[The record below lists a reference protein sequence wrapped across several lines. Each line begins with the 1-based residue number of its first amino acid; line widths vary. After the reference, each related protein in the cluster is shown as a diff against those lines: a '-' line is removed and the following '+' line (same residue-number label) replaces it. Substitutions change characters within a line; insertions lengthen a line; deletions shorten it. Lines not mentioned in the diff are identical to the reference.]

1 MLVVK
6 FETAHFDQFVWNH
19 MSRRPRRFASLSSHE
34 PVHHGGKARGAPR
47 RRPWRRIGRRST
59 ACFAHVLRPAR
70 RAGPSA
76 AGAVRGDV
84 MRGALARVPCAAP
97 GTLCR
102 GSNAARQPRQRR
114 MSLQCSGA
122 AAAPAITVQCR
133 GALGK
138 GGPGRGP
145 GPGGGWAEAVGAT
158 RRAACVWPRAQR
170 RKVLIGPTTWLGP
183 QTARRGAAGAR
194 ARARPGG

>member
-1 MLVVK
+1 MNSDGQLRLLVNYPGCPPFPVVVNGSK
-6 FETAHFDQFVWNH
+6 TVSELQKEVCASTA
-19 MSRRPRRFASLSSHE
+19 SSGPSE
-34 PVHHGGKARGAPR
+34 PVSTPLPVRGAR

-138 GGPGRGP
+138 GGAGRGP
-145 GPGGGWAEAVGAT
+145 G
-158 RRAACVWPRAQR
+158 
-170 RKVLIGPTTWLGP
+170 
-183 QTARRGAAGAR
+183 
-194 ARARPGG
+194 